1 VPMRV
6 IGLAVVLVLSLLAP
20 SAGEAQQGTK
30 VARIGLLGMGSVG
43 SSPRVEIFR
52 QGLRERGYVEGQNVV
67 IEDRSAVDLYPRLPM
82 VAAELVALKVDV
94 LVAFGE
100 AATEAARKATDTIP
114 IVMFVGAD
122 PVETGIAVSLSRPGG
137 NVTGVSLLVL
147 ELIGKRLELLK
158 EALPTIRRVA
168 RRSEDLEKAFANM
181 TEQHAEALIT
191 VASTMLGAHRTRVV
205 ELARKHRLPG
215 MFHNRMFVE
224 GGGLLS
230 YAPNSPDIYRKI
242 VVYVDRILKGAKPA
256 DLPIEQP
263 TKFELV
269 TIPQSILLRA
279 DQVLE

>member
-1 VPMRV
+1 
-6 IGLAVVLVLSLLAP
+6 
-20 SAGEAQQGTK
+20 
-30 VARIGLLGMGSVG
+30 
-43 SSPRVEIFR
+43 
-52 QGLRERGYVEGQNVV
+52 V

-168 RRSEDLEKAFANM
+168 ILFNADASSEVASLRSADVASRSLGVRLQRVEIRRSEDLEKAFANM

-205 ELARKHRLPG
+205 ELARKHRLPA
-215 MFHNRMFVE
+215 MFHNRLFVE
-224 GGGLLS
+224 AGGLLS
-230 YAPNSPDIYRKI
+230 YAPNSPDIYQKI

-263 TKFELV
+263 TKYELV
-269 TIPQSILLRA
+269 INLKTAKALGLTIPQSVLLRA
-279 DQVLE
+279 DQVIQ